1 MDSFTD
7 LFEKQQTPLDKM
19 TKDELASELTVYR
32 SLFTWLND
40 DVKYWLTH
48 IRQEYHIIRRDY
60 KDVHGL
66 LGQPHF
72 KLESIDVD
80 VVERTYKYSKGIAE
94 YETKTVTIPVSQM
107 VDYELSLGKEEVLEQ
122 MDGTPISEAVNEANE
137 IAGKELK

>member
-7 LFEKQQTPLDKM
+7 LFEKKQEDVKTM
-19 TKDELASELTVYR
+19 SKDELVSELTVYR

-60 KDVHGL
+60 KDVNGL

-72 KLESIDVD
+72 KLEAIDVD
-80 VVERTYKYSKGIAE
+80 VVERIYKYTKGIAE
-94 YETKTVTIPVSQM
+94 YETKTVTIPMSQV
-107 VDYELSLGKEEVLEQ
+107 VDFELSLGKEEVLEQ
-122 MDGTPISEAVNEANE
+122 MDGTPIDQAVNEANE